1 MLSIVTDK
9 ETIVQLTMTIDGKKY
24 RVDVEVE
31 EGEEVRLAE
40 SYPTTTVQAAPAP
53 MTRMPMT
60 APTPV
65 TGAPPGGAAAGSD
78 KICRSPIAGVVFK
91 VVAQVGQHLEVNDL
105 LVVLEAMKM
114 ETNITAHMSGKV
126 EKILVSVGEAVQPG
140 QPIAEFA

>member
-1 MLSIVTDK
+1 M
-9 ETIVQLTMTIDGKKY
+9 QLILTIDGKKY

-31 EGEEVRLAE
+31 EGEEVRMAGAFPE
-40 SYPTTTVQAAPAP
+40 PTTTMQAYPVPIVPATP
-53 MTRMPMT
+53 IH
-60 APTPV
+60 APTP
-65 TGAPPGGAAAGSD
+65 ASGSE

-126 EKILVSVGEAVQPG
+126 EKIFVSVGEAVQPG
-140 QPIAEFA
+140 QAIAEFA

>member
-1 MLSIVTDK
+1 M
-9 ETIVQLTMTIDGKKY
+9 QLNLTIDGKKY

-31 EGEEVRLAE
+31 EGEEVRMVDDFPNPTSTIQA
-40 SYPTTTVQAAPAP
+40 YPVTPAVAAPVAGP
-53 MTRMPMT
+53 
-60 APTPV
+60 AE
-65 TGAPPGGAAAGSD
+65 GPGSE

-140 QPIAEFA
+140 QAIAEFA

>member
-1 MLSIVTDK
+1 M
-9 ETIVQLTMTIDGKKY
+9 QLTMTIDGKKY

-40 SYPTTTVQAAPAP
+40 SFPTTTVQAVTPPSGAMPMAAPA
-53 MTRMPMT
+53 
-60 APTPV
+60 PV
-65 TGAPPGGAAAGSD
+65 TGAPPGGMAASD

-114 ETNITAHMSGKV
+114 ETNITAHMSGTV
-126 EKILVSVGEAVQPG
+126 DKILVSVGEAVQPG

>member
-1 MLSIVTDK
+1 M
-9 ETIVQLTMTIDGKKY
+9 QLTMTIDGKKY

-40 SYPTTTVQAAPAP
+40 SYPTTTVQAAPLAG
-53 MTRMPMT
+53 MPMA
-60 APTPV
+60 APAPV
-65 TGAPPGGAAAGSD
+65 TGAPPGGMSAASD

-140 QPIAEFA
+140 QAIAEFA

>member
-1 MLSIVTDK
+1 M
-9 ETIVQLTMTIDGKKY
+9 QLTMTIDGKKY

-31 EGEEVRLAE
+31 EGEEVRTEGAFP
-40 SYPTTTVQAAPAP
+40 PTTTMQAHPVYTTHPTATPPLA
-53 MTRMPMT
+53 
-60 APTPV
+60 APTP
-65 TGAPPGGAAAGSD
+65 ASSSE

-91 VVAQVGQHLEVNDL
+91 IVAQVGQHLEMNDL

-140 QPIAEFA
+140 QAIAEFA

>member
-1 MLSIVTDK
+1 M
-9 ETIVQLTMTIDGKKY
+9 QLIMTIDGKKY

-40 SYPTTTVQAAPAP
+40 SYPTTTVQGAPLPMAMPMAAPA
-53 MTRMPMT
+53 
-60 APTPV
+60 PV
-65 TGAPPGGAAAGSD
+65 TGAPPGGATAGSD

-91 VVAQVGQHLEVNDL
+91 VVAQVGQQLEVNDL

-126 EKILVSVGEAVQPG
+126 DKILVSVGEAVQPG
-140 QPIAEFA
+140 QAIAEFA